1 MAEFED
7 YEISDLDWPDEHSME
22 EVVTALRNYD
32 GKKADI
38 RLTCDFD
45 DETMNTSQE
54 LQEAIKNSFD
64 SHPLI
69 LMILRIFNS
78 CHNQEKNEQ
87 CLDFFLR
94 QLELGTAFTASY
106 YDLNPWTLVEAQ
118 KAAAIITRSN
128 NGSTEL
134 TLSGD
139 LFAVEGTFECV
150 FNAVIDGGTINEFV
164 GQAESF
170 PDLKLGCIGR
180 SNLANNTTLKR
191 FSLELWKNDMFVADE
206 GIEQLANALK
216 SNQGLEEITI
226 TRGVMTNAG
235 RIHLLESLRD
245 NTTLLKLDTKAL
257 PVISSEDDVNEDEVL
272 LKEGGIEGRLL
283 QSHFDRHMKLNR
295 FWKRLRKRDTI
306 VDKNNDGDR
315 NDDDDDDNDDNVE
328 KYLGRR
334 SISMEILPD
343 ILEILAKKS
352 LLLYTFIRE
361 EDHTQLFG
369 TLYDRPLHSTRRRS
383 GRLFKKRR
391 IAAPGGKY

>member
-7 YEISDLDWPDEHSME
+7 YESSDLDWPDEHSME

-38 RLTCDFD
+38 RLT
-45 DETMNTSQE
+45 S
-54 LQEAIKNSFD
+54 
-64 SHPLI
+64 
-69 LMILRIFNS
+69 LM
-78 CHNQEKNEQ
+78 
-87 CLDFFLR
+87 
-94 QLELGTAFTASY
+94 
-106 YDLNPWTLVEAQ
+106 
-118 KAAAIITRSN
+118 
-128 NGSTEL
+128 
-134 TLSGD
+134 TLSAD
-139 LFAVEGTFECV
+139 LFAVGGTFECV

-180 SNLANNTTLKR
+180 SNLANNTALEK
-191 FSLELWKNDMFVADE
+191 FSLELWEDDMFVADE

-216 SNQGLEEITI
+216 SNRCLEEIII
-226 TRGVMTNAG
+226 TRGMMTNAG

-245 NTTLLKLDTKAL
+245 NTTLLKLDTRAV
-257 PVISSEDDVNEDEVL
+257 PMAISPDDDVNEDEVL

-283 QSHFDRHMKLNR
+283 QSRFDQ
-295 FWKRLRKRDTI
+295 
-306 VDKNNDGDR
+306 
-315 NDDDDDDNDDNVE
+315 
-328 KYLGRR
+328 
-334 SISMEILPD
+334 
-343 ILEILAKKS
+343 ILAKKP

-369 TLYDRPLHSTRRRS
+369 TLYNRPLHSTRRRS

>member
-1 MAEFED
+1 MA
-7 YEISDLDWPDEHSME
+7 
-22 EVVTALRNYD
+22 
-32 GKKADI
+32 
-38 RLTCDFD
+38 
-45 DETMNTSQE
+45 
-54 LQEAIKNSFD
+54 
-64 SHPLI
+64 
-69 LMILRIFNS
+69 
-78 CHNQEKNEQ
+78 
-87 CLDFFLR
+87 
-94 QLELGTAFTASY
+94 
-106 YDLNPWTLVEAQ
+106 EAQ

-180 SNLANNTTLKR
+180 SNLANNTALER
-191 FSLELWKNDMFVADE
+191 FSLEVWEDDMFVADE

-216 SNQGLEEITI
+216 SNRGLEEIII
-226 TRGVMTNAG
+226 TRGMMTNAG

-245 NTTLLKLDTKAL
+245 NTTLLKLDTRAV
-257 PVISSEDDVNEDEVL
+257 PMAISPDDDVNEDEVL

-283 QSHFDRHMKLNR
+283 QSRFDRHMKLNR
-295 FWKRLRKRDTI
+295 FWKRLKKRDTI

-343 ILEILAKKS
+343 VLEILAKKP

>member
-7 YEISDLDWPDEHSME
+7 YESSDLDWPDEHSME

-54 LQEAIKNSFD
+54 LQEAITNSLD
-64 SHPLI
+64 SHPL
-69 LMILRIFNS
+69 LFMILRIFNS
-78 CHNQEKNEQ
+78 CHNREKKEQ

-106 YDLNPWTLVEAQ
+106 TDLRPWTLVEAQ

-170 PDLKLGCIGR
+170 SDLKLGCIGR

-191 FSLELWKNDMFVADE
+191 FSLELWEDDMFVADE

-216 SNQGLEEITI
+216 SNLCLEEIII
-226 TRGVMTNAG
+226 TRGMMTNAG

-245 NTTLLKLDTKAL
+245 NTTLLKLDTRAV
-257 PVISSEDDVNEDEVL
+257 PMAISPDDDVNEDEVL

-295 FWKRLRKRDTI
+295 FWKRL
-306 VDKNNDGDR
+306 
-315 NDDDDDDNDDNVE
+315 
-328 KYLGRR
+328 
-334 SISMEILPD
+334 
-343 ILEILAKKS
+343 
-352 LLLYTFIRE
+352 
-361 EDHTQLFG
+361 
-369 TLYDRPLHSTRRRS
+369 
-383 GRLFKKRR
+383 KKRCN
-391 IAAPGGKY
+391 IDNNNNLSLIHI